1 MGRQGCAGNPI
12 SAGAKKIL
20 GAGSALRHDGG
31 VPKPDSFLIKDSLHS
46 VSRRLGFS
54 DCRVARA
61 GRALHAEELFLWLER
76 GWHAG
81 MEWMARSLERR
92 VNPAE
97 VLPGCRSV
105 ICLSYDYDSSVSRPS
120 GSGSICLYAH
130 GRDYHGILEEKL
142 ADLSELLSIY
152 GGEQKGYVDAGP
164 VMERDHAEACGL
176 GWRGRSG
183 LIVRRRGGSRFFI
196 ATLLTTLELEPD
208 APASGTCGSCRR
220 CVEAC
225 PAGAIMENGLVDANR
240 CLSYWTI
247 EHRGAI
253 PEDIRPLIGTRLY
266 GCDTCVTACPW
277 NKKPLPDADERFRM
291 PFRLASI
298 SLRDLLSLDD
308 AGFTAMFRNS
318 PLKRIRREGLLRNGC
333 IVLGNAGTPDDFDLL
348 KRLCGESPLVAEHAE
363 WAMERILHRHA
374 AGGCPGGAED
384 EK

>member
-46 VSRRLGFS
+46 VSRSLGFS

-152 GGEQKGYVDAGP
+152 GGSRRGMWTP
-164 VMERDHAEACGL
+164 VRS
-176 GWRGRSG
+176 WRG
-183 LIVRRRGGSRFFI
+183 IMRRR
-196 ATLLTTLELEPD
+196 AAWD
-208 APASGTCGSCRR
+208 
-220 CVEAC
+220 
-225 PAGAIMENGLVDANR
+225 GA
-240 CLSYWTI
+240 
-247 EHRGAI
+247 
-253 PEDIRPLIGTRLY
+253 
-266 GCDTCVTACPW
+266 
-277 NKKPLPDADERFRM
+277 
-291 PFRLASI
+291 
-298 SLRDLLSLDD
+298 
-308 AGFTAMFRNS
+308 
-318 PLKRIRREGLLRNGC
+318 
-333 IVLGNAGTPDDFDLL
+333 
-348 KRLCGESPLVAEHAE
+348 
-363 WAMERILHRHA
+363 A
-374 AGGCPGGAED
+374 AAA
-384 EK
+384 

>member
-1 MGRQGCAGNPI
+1 MQAWNGWPV
-12 SAGAKKIL
+12 
-20 GAGSALRHDGG
+20 LRN
-31 VPKPDSFLIKDSLHS
+31 
-46 VSRRLGFS
+46 
-54 DCRVARA
+54 A
-61 GRALHAEELFLWLER
+61 
-76 GWHAG
+76 
-81 MEWMARSLERR
+81 R
-92 VNPAE
+92 VNPVE

-225 PAGAIMENGLVDANR
+225 PG
-240 CLSYWTI
+240 
-247 EHRGAI
+247 RGH
-253 PEDIRPLIGTRLY
+253 Y
-266 GCDTCVTACPW
+266 GEWACGCQPV
-277 NKKPLPDADERFRM
+277 
-291 PFRLASI
+291 PFL
-298 SLRDLLSLDD
+298 LDD
-308 AGFTAMFRNS
+308 
-318 PLKRIRREGLLRNGC
+318 
-333 IVLGNAGTPDDFDLL
+333 
-348 KRLCGESPLVAEHAE
+348 
-363 WAMERILHRHA
+363 
-374 AGGCPGGAED
+374 
-384 EK
+384 